1 MNSGLNLFSLALTV
15 AVLSLVSAVAASGQN
30 TPPSDPVS
38 AVPVATQWT
47 LQSLPP
53 TQKMTVKSVLLIECR
68 KAAHKGTAFLL
79 KNGLVVTNSHVV
91 DGCGAKDL
99 WARSPM
105 GQTVSFRKMET
116 DDNRDLAILL
126 PNEHLDGGLE
136 LGADAEP
143 SPEARVKTWG
153 FPLSYEGFAPILSM
167 GYVAGYVPRKAG
179 AHTVKHLVVNGAF
192 NPGNSGGPLILES
205 SNRVVGIVVTKWTL
219 FSPDIEAA
227 IFGLNHSPTMTI
239 SHVTQTLADGTTRS
253 LSNEQVTA
261 LALQD
266 FYEVA
271 QVMIGEAI
279 SVSELK
285 AFLREKEASLR

>member
-1 MNSGLNLFSLALTV
+1 VDSS
-15 AVLSLVSAVAASGQN
+15 VSAPA
-30 TPPSDPVS
+30 
-38 AVPVATQWT
+38 
-47 LQSLPP
+47 
-53 TQKMTVKSVLLIECR
+53 QKTTVKSVLLIECR

-79 KNGLVVTNSHVV
+79 KNGMVVTNFHVV
-91 DGCGAKDL
+91 DGCEAKDL

-105 GQTVSFRKMET
+105 GQTVSFEKMET
-116 DDNRDLAILL
+116 DDKRDLAILL
-126 PNEHLDGGLE
+126 PDEHLDGGLE

-167 GYVAGYVPRKAG
+167 GYVAGYIPRKAG
-179 AHTVKHLVVNGAF
+179 DRTVKHLVVNGAF
-192 NPGNSGGPLILES
+192 NPGNSGGPLILEGD
-205 SNRVVGIVVTKWTL
+205 NRVVGIVVTKWTL
-219 FSPDIEAA
+219 FSPEIETA
-227 IFGLNHSPTMTI
+227 IFGLNHSPTMGG
-239 SHVTQTLADGTTRS
+239 SNVTQTLADGTTRH
-253 LSNEQVTA
+253 LTNEQVTA

-285 AFLREKEASLR
+285 AFLREKEATLRAESRR

>member
-1 MNSGLNLFSLALTV
+1 MKPAIDTIALV
-15 AVLSLVSAVAASGQN
+15 CAFAVFSLVSARPTHGQTAA
-30 TPPSDPVS
+30 P

-47 LQSLPP
+47 LQAVPP
-53 TQKMTVKSVLLIECR
+53 AQKTTVKSVLLIECR
-68 KAAHKGTAFLL
+68 KAGRKGTAFLL
-79 KNGLVVTNSHVV
+79 KSGTVVTNFHVV
-91 DGCGAKDL
+91 DGCTAEEL

-105 GQTVSFRKMET
+105 GQTVSFAKMAT
-116 DDNRDLAILL
+116 DDKRDLAILRPSESL
-126 PNEHLDGGLE
+126 EGGLE
-136 LGADAEP
+136 LGPDAEP
-143 SPEARVKTWG
+143 SPEAKVKTWG

-167 GYVAGYVPRKAG
+167 GYVAGYIPRNAG
-179 AHTVKHLVVNGAF
+179 DRTVKHLVVNGAF
-192 NPGNSGGPLILES
+192 NPGNSGGPLISED
-205 SNRVVGIVVTKWTL
+205 SNQVVGIVVTKWTL
-219 FSPDIEAA
+219 FSPDIETA
-227 IFGLNHSPTMTI
+227 IYGLNHSPTMTG
-239 SHVTQTLADGTTRS
+239 SAVSQTLPDGTKRS

>member
-1 MNSGLNLFSLALTV
+1 MKSRFRFLACAFALASSLAAQKPTTGQTALDPD
-15 AVLSLVSAVAASGQN
+15 SAS
-30 TPPSDPVS
+30 P
-38 AVPVATQWT
+38 VPVATQWT

-53 TQKMTVKSVLLIECR
+53 AQKMTVRSVLLIECR
-68 KAAHKGTAFLL
+68 KAGRKATAFLL
-79 KNGLVVTNSHVV
+79 KSGIVVTNFHVV
-91 DGCGAKDL
+91 DGCEAKDL

-105 GQTVSFRKMET
+105 GQTVSFAKMAT
-116 DDNRDLAILL
+116 DNERDLALL
-126 PNEHLDGGLE
+126 RPSEHLDGGLE
-136 LGADAEP
+136 LGPDAEP

-167 GYVAGYVPRKAG
+167 GYVAGYVPQKAG
-179 AHTVKHLVVNGAF
+179 NRTVKHLVVNGAF
-192 NPGNSGGPLILES
+192 NPGNSGGPLILEGD
-205 SNRVVGIVVTKWTL
+205 NRVVGIVVTKWTL
-219 FSPDIEAA
+219 FSPEIETA
-227 IFGLNHSPTMTI
+227 ILGLNHSPVGT
-239 SHVTQTLADGTTRS
+239 SSAVTLTLPDGTKRQLT
-253 LSNEQVTA
+253 NEQVTA